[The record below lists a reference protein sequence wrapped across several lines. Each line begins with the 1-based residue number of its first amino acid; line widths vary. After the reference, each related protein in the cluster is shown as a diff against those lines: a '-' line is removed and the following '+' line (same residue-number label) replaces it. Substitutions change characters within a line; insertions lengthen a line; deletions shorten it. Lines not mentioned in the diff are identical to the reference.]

1 MAAVVVN
8 EPSAGRL
15 GRLLARL
22 EHLPDDLRAMFIST
36 IVHGKPKADVC
47 CAARLDGR
55 AFDETY
61 SRMLRELKR
70 DEPARSVA
78 PPAKVA
84 APKQGIRLRFPVNPH
99 RP

>member
-1 MAAVVVN
+1 MATAVIS

-22 EHLPDDLRAMFIST
+22 EQLPEDLRAMFIST
-36 IVHGKPKADVC
+36 IVQGKPKADVC
-47 CAARLDGR
+47 RAARLDGR

-78 PPAKVA
+78 PPAKA
-84 APKQGIRLRFPVNPH
+84 ASAKQGIRLRFPVNTH